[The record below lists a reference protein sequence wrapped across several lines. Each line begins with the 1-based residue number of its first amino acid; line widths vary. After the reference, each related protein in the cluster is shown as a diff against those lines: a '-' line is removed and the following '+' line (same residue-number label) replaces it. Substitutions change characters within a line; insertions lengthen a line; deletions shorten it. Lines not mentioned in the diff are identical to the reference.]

1 MGGLYAD
8 RSPPSRCRDA
18 PPARYFR
25 SEQRQE
31 AETTERSE
39 RERALAAASE
49 LAGRY
54 LDGLRDRPVGPRA
67 DAEALIE
74 ALGRDL
80 PEHGVD
86 AETVIRD
93 MAAAVEPG
101 LMASA
106 GPRFFGFVFGG
117 ALPASVGADWLTA
130 AWDQNA
136 VLHAASPAA
145 AAAEQV
151 AGEWLLDLLGLPADA
166 SFGLTGGAG
175 LANVVALAAAR
186 HAVLER
192 VGWDVEARGLFG
204 APEIRVMIGDEA
216 HATLESALQY
226 LGLGRD
232 RVVRVPTDEQG
243 RMRADAFATLMG
255 GDQPTIVC
263 TQAGNVNT
271 GASDPIGAIAE
282 RLAGHPD
289 AWHHVDGAFGLWAG
303 ASPRY
308 RGLVEGVERADSWA
322 TDAHKWLNVGYD
334 CGFVATAHP
343 AAHRGAMSMHGAYL
357 VEDPTRRDGS
367 QWLLDS
373 SRRARGFA
381 VYATL
386 RSLGRDG
393 VRDLVERCC
402 MLADRIGDRLRE
414 APGVTVL
421 NEVVLN
427 QVLVRFKP
435 AGGDAD
441 EHTRAVVRRVQEDGT
456 AWLGGTTWHGM
467 AAMRISVSN
476 WSTTESDVDATVDAI
491 LRAHAPVE
499 AASGR

>member
-1 MGGLYAD
+1 MT
-8 RSPPSRCRDA
+8 
-18 PPARYFR
+18 
-25 SEQRQE
+25 
-31 AETTERSE
+31 ETIEGE
-39 RERALAAASE
+39 RERVLAAASE

-54 LDGLRDRPVGPRA
+54 LDGLPDRPVGPRA
-67 DAEALIE
+67 DAEAVID

-80 PEHGVD
+80 PQQGED
-86 AETVIRD
+86 SEIVIRE
-93 MAAAVEPG
+93 MATAVEPG

-151 AGEWLLDLLGLPADA
+151 AGEWLLDLLGLPEDA

-204 APEIRVMIGDEA
+204 APEIRVLVGDEA

-226 LGLGRD
+226 LGLGRE
-232 RVVRVPTDEQG
+232 RVVRVPTDDQG
-243 RMRADAFATLMG
+243 RMQADAFATQLG
-255 GDQPTIVC
+255 GDDEPTIVC

-271 GASDPIGAIAE
+271 GACDPIGAIAE
-282 RLAGHPD
+282 RLAGHPN
-289 AWHHVDGAFGLWAG
+289 AWHHVDGAFGLWACRVAALPRPRRGRGAGRLLGDRRAQVAERRVRLRLRRDG
-303 ASPRY
+303 AS
-308 RGLVEGVERADSWA
+308 
-322 TDAHKWLNVGYD
+322 
-334 CGFVATAHP
+334 
-343 AAHRGAMSMHGAYL
+343 RGAPRRRCRCMARTSSRT
-357 VEDPTRRDGS
+357 PTRRDGS

-402 MLADRIGDRLRE
+402 ALAARIGR
-414 APGVTVL
+414 
-421 NEVVLN
+421 
-427 QVLVRFKP
+427 P
-435 AGGDAD
+435 ACA
-441 EHTRAVVRRVQEDGT
+441 R
-456 AWLGGTTWHGM
+456 
-467 AAMRISVSN
+467 
-476 WSTTESDVDATVDAI
+476 
-491 LRAHAPVE
+491 PP
-499 AASGR
+499 ASRS